1 MAFSILLDSAQTIQT
16 ISSILI
22 TAAFLSALFLLWL
35 NRRIFFD
42 LFKNISWH
50 SGVLLLLLIIIFSLL
65 SAFAGFNFKSF
76 IPSDQ
81 EWEILEQAKE
91 LVLGKQVFTRLRY
104 GLFYP
109 LLLSFGFQLFGFN
122 PLVASIMTFVFGVLS
137 IPLVFALSQAVF
149 KNDKVSLLSSSIYA
163 FTPLVFVFTSLQ
175 MGFPAVTTFFLLSF
189 SLTVIL
195 YFQHHKTSLL
205 ALSLLLLALTSQI
218 KPEYF
223 ILIVPF
229 GICFFLFKEY
239 KKVSIPI
246 TLGIIIIFL
255 IFSIPYFIKNA
266 RLKEGFEDGWCGAPS
281 QTFYNGEAHSYNL
294 PLTKYLDPMLK
305 FLTNKRFSI
314 NYFIYDIPNFVKF
327 WTFQSFIFI
336 SILILVGIIFSF
348 KKYRKESV
356 FLLLLFFFISFLYMA
371 DCAFYET
378 RYAIPTYGLVVIF
391 AGFGLNFMAEK
402 TTQFTKKRH
411 FFKIALLITILL
423 SLYTYWYFNDYQ
435 PYLLKGSYRDYMFNK
450 RSVVDDYRRLND
462 TLKSISPENSYFFVV
477 HANEEKILRFLG
489 YKAIALGN
497 IEAFHEFDKMDLTT
511 AKLPLDVTKNN
522 YFIESSYCTMLIELK
537 TLCEFVKENYKLKL
551 IKGTNYDYLYSFINE
566 D

>member
-1 MAFSILLDSAQTIQT
+1 MAFSALLNSAQTIQI

-22 TAAFLSALFLLWL
+22 TAAFLSALFSLWL

-50 SGVLLLLLIIIFSLL
+50 SGALLLLLIIIFSLL

-91 LVLGKQVFTRLRY
+91 LVLGKQIFIYLRY

-109 LLLSFGFQLFGFN
+109 LLLSFGFRLFGFN

-137 IPLVFALSQAVF
+137 IFLVFALSQAVF
-149 KNDKVSLLSSSIYA
+149 KNDEVSLLSSSIYA

-175 MGFPAVTTFFLLSF
+175 MGFPAVVTFFLLSF
-189 SLTVIL
+189 CLTTIL
-195 YFQHHKTSLL
+195 YFRYHKASLL
-205 ALSLLLLALTSQI
+205 VLSLLLLVLTSQI
-218 KPEYF
+218 KPGYF

-229 GICFFLFKEY
+229 SICFFLFKEY

-246 TLGIIIIFL
+246 ILGLIIIFL

-266 RLKEGFEDGWCGAPS
+266 QFKEGFKTGWCGTPS
-281 QTFYNGEAHSYNL
+281 QIFYNGEAHSYNL
-294 PLTKYLDPMLK
+294 PLTKYLDPILK
-305 FLTNKRFSI
+305 FLTNNRFSI
-314 NYFIYDIPNFVKF
+314 NYFIYDVPNFVKF
-327 WTFQSFIFI
+327 WTFRSFIFI

-348 KKYRKESV
+348 KKYPKESV
-356 FLLLLFFFISFLYMA
+356 FLLLLFFSISFLYMA

-411 FFKIALLITILL
+411 LFKAALLIIILL
-423 SLYTYWYFNDYQ
+423 SLYAYWYFNDYQ
-435 PYLLKGSYRDYMFNK
+435 PYLFKGSYYDYMFNK
-450 RSVVDDYRRLND
+450 RSAVDDYGRLND
-462 TLKSISPENSYFFVV
+462 TLKGISPENSYFFVPQ
-477 HANEEKILRFLG
+477 ANEEKILRFLG
-489 YKAIALGN
+489 YGAISLGN
-497 IEAFHEFDKMDLTT
+497 IEAFHQFDRVDFTT
-511 AKLPLDVTKNN
+511 AKLPLDMTKNN
-522 YFIESSYCTMLIELK
+522 YFIESWYCPILIELK
-537 TLCEFVKENYKLKL
+537 TLCEFVKENYKPKL
-551 IKGTNYDYLYSFINE
+551 IKQTNYDRLYFFINE

>member
-42 LFKNISWH
+42 LFKNISWN
-50 SGVLLLLLIIIFSLL
+50 SGVLLLLLIIIFSFL

-81 EWEILEQAKE
+81 EWEILGQAKE
-91 LVLGKQVFTRLRY
+91 LVLGKQVFIHLRY

-137 IPLVFALSQAVF
+137 ILLVFALSQAVF

-189 SLTVIL
+189 SLTTIL
-195 YFQHHKTSLL
+195 YFQHHKASLL
-205 ALSLLLLALTSQI
+205 ALSLLLLTLTSQI

-239 KKVSIPI
+239 KKNSIS
-246 TLGIIIIFL
+246 IILCAIVIFL
-255 IFSIPYFIKNA
+255 IASIPYFIKNVE
-266 RLKEGFEDGWCGAPS
+266 LKEGFENNWCGSPS

-294 PLTKYLDPMLK
+294 PLTKYLDPILK
-305 FLTNKRFSI
+305 FFTNNRFSM
-314 NYFIYDIPNFVKF
+314 NYFVYDVPTFVKF
-327 WTFQSFIFI
+327 WTFRSFIFI

-348 KKYRKESV
+348 KKYRKESI

-378 RYAIPTYGLVVIF
+378 RYAIPTYGIVIIF
-391 AGFGLNFMAEK
+391 AGFALNLISGKIA
-402 TTQFTKKRH
+402 QFTKNPTS
-411 FFKIALLITILL
+411 FKNILLIMAFL
-423 SLYTYWYFNDYQ
+423 SLCAYWYFNDYK
-435 PYLLKGSYRDYMFNK
+435 PYLFNGSYQDYMFDERK
-450 RSVVDDYRRLND
+450 PLDDYLRLDD
-462 TLKSISPENSYFFVV
+462 TLKGISTENSYFFVV
-477 HANEEKILRFLG
+477 HANEEKILKFLG
-489 YKAIALGN
+489 RDAISLIN
-497 IEAFHEFDKMDLTT
+497 IKAFHQLDKMDLTT
-511 AKLPLDVTKNN
+511 NKLPLDVTKNN
-522 YFIESSYCTMLIELK
+522 YFIESRYCSILIEFK
-537 TLCEFVKENYKLKL
+537 TLCEFIKENYELKL
-551 IKGTNYDYLYSFINE
+551 IKETNYDRLYYFINE
-566 D
+566 N

>member
-1 MAFSILLDSAQTIQT
+1 MTFSILLDSAQTIQT

-22 TAAFLSALFLLWL
+22 TGAFLSALFLLWL

-50 SGVLLLLLIIIFSLL
+50 SGILLLLLIIIFSFL
-65 SAFAGFNFKSF
+65 SASAGFNFKSF
-76 IPSDQ
+76 IPSDE
-81 EWEILEQAKE
+81 EWEILGQAKD
-91 LVLGKQVFTRLRY
+91 LVLGKQVFTHLRY
-104 GLFYP
+104 GLFHP
-109 LLLSFGFQLFGFN
+109 LLLSFGFRLFGFN

-137 IPLVFALSQAVF
+137 ILLVFALSQAVF

-175 MGFPAVTTFFLLSF
+175 MGFPAMVTFFLLSF

-205 ALSLLLLALTSQI
+205 VLSLLLLALTSQI

-246 TLGIIIIFL
+246 ALGLIIIFL

-266 RLKEGFEDGWCGAPS
+266 QLKEGFETGWCGTPS
-281 QTFYNGEAHSYNL
+281 QIFYDGKAHSYSL
-294 PLTKYLDPMLK
+294 PLTKYLDPILK

-327 WTFQSFIFI
+327 WTFRSFIFI
-336 SILILVGIIFSF
+336 SILILIGIIFSF

-356 FLLLLFFFISFLYMA
+356 FLLLLFFSISFLYMA

-402 TTQFTKKRH
+402 TTQLTKKRH
-411 FFKIALLITILL
+411 LFKIVLLITILL

-435 PYLLKGSYRDYMFNK
+435 PYLLKGSYRHYMFNK

-462 TLKSISPENSYFFVV
+462 ALKSISLENSYFFVP
-477 HANEEKILRFLG
+477 HPTEEKILRFLG

-497 IEAFHEFDKMDLTT
+497 IEAFHELDKMDLTT
-511 AKLPLDVTKNN
+511 EKLPLDVTKNN
-522 YFIESSYCTMLIELK
+522 YFIESWYCSTLIELE
-537 TLCEFVKENYKLKL
+537 TLCEFVKENYKLEL
-551 IKGTNYDYLYSFINE
+551 IKQINYDRLYYFINE

>member
-1 MAFSILLDSAQTIQT
+1 MAFFILLSSTQAIQT

-22 TAAFLSALFLLWL
+22 TAASLSALFLLWL

-50 SGVLLLLLIIIFSLL
+50 SGALLLLLIITFSLL

-91 LVLGKQVFTRLRY
+91 LALGKQVFAHLRY

-109 LLLSFGFQLFGFN
+109 LLLSFGFRLFGFN
-122 PLVASIMTFVFGVLS
+122 PLVASVMTFVFGILS
-137 IPLVFALSQAVF
+137 ILLVFALSRAVF

-163 FTPLVFVFTSLQ
+163 FTPLVFAFTSLQ
-175 MGFPAVTTFFLLSF
+175 MGFPAVATFFLLSF
-189 SLTVIL
+189 LLTTIL

-205 ALSLLLLALTSQI
+205 ALSLLLLVLTSQI

-223 ILIVPF
+223 ILIIPF

-246 TLGIIIIFL
+246 ILGLTIIFL

-266 RLKEGFEDGWCGAPS
+266 QLKEGFKAGWCGAPS
-281 QTFYNGEAHSYNL
+281 QVFYNGEAHSYNL
-294 PLTKYLDPMLK
+294 PLTKYLDPVLK
-305 FLTNKRFSI
+305 FLSNNRFSI
-314 NYFIYDIPNFVKF
+314 NYLIYDVPNFVKF
-327 WTFQSFIFI
+327 WTFRSFIFI
-336 SILILVGIIFSF
+336 SILILIGILFSF
-348 KKYRKESV
+348 KKYPKESV
-356 FLLLLFFFISFLYMA
+356 FLLLVFFSISFLYMA

-378 RYAIPTYGLVVIF
+378 RYVIPTYGLVVIF

-402 TTQFTKKRH
+402 ITQFTKKQYLS
-411 FFKIALLITILL
+411 KTTLLITIFL
-423 SLYTYWYFNDYQ
+423 SLCAYWYFNDYR
-435 PYLLKGSYRDYMFNK
+435 PCILKGFYRDYMFDN
-450 RSVVDDYRRLND
+450 RRAIDDYSRLND
-462 TLKSISPENSYFFVV
+462 TLKDISPKNSYFFVPQ
-477 HANEEKILRFLG
+477 ANEEKILIFLG
-489 YKAIALGN
+489 YKAISIGN
-497 IEAFHEFDKMDLTT
+497 IEAFHQLDKTDFTT
-511 AKLPLDVTKNN
+511 AKLPLDITKNN
-522 YFIESSYCTMLIELK
+522 YFIKSWYCSTLIELK
-537 TLCEFVKENYKLKL
+537 TLCEFVKENYELKL
-551 IKGTNYDYLYSFINE
+551 IKQTSYDSLYYFINE

>member
-1 MAFSILLDSAQTIQT
+1 MTFSILLDSAQTIQI

-22 TAAFLSALFLLWL
+22 TGAFLSALFLLWL

-50 SGVLLLLLIIIFSLL
+50 SGVLLFLLIIIFSFL
-65 SAFAGFNFKSF
+65 SASAGFNFESF

-81 EWEILEQAKE
+81 EWEILGQAKD
-91 LVLGKQVFTRLRY
+91 LVLGKQVFIYLRY

-122 PLVASIMTFVFGVLS
+122 PLVASIMTLVFGVLS
-137 IPLVFALSQAVF
+137 ILLVFALSQAVF
-149 KNDKVSLLSSSIYA
+149 KDEKVSLLSSFIYA
-163 FTPLVFVFTSLQ
+163 FTPLVFVFTSFQ
-175 MGFPAVTTFFLLSF
+175 MGFPAMVTFFLLSF
-189 SLTVIL
+189 SLTTIL
-195 YFQHHKTSLL
+195 YFQYHKASLL

-229 GICFFLFKEY
+229 SICFFLFKEY
-239 KKVSIPI
+239 KKISILTI
-246 TLGIIIIFL
+246 LGFIIIFL

-266 RLKEGFEDGWCGAPS
+266 ELKKGFEDGWCGAPS
-281 QTFYNGEAHSYNL
+281 QIFYDGKAHSYNL
-294 PLTKYLDPMLK
+294 PLTKYLDPILK
-305 FLTNKRFSI
+305 FLTNKRLSI

-327 WTFQSFIFI
+327 WTFRSFIFI
-336 SILILVGIIFSF
+336 SILILVGIIVSF
-348 KKYRKESV
+348 KKYYKESV

-391 AGFGLNFMAEK
+391 AGFGLNFMTEK
-402 TTQFTKKRH
+402 ITQFTKKRH
-411 FFKIALLITILL
+411 LFSVSLLITIFL
-423 SLYTYWYFNDYQ
+423 SLCTYWYFNDYQ
-435 PYLLKGSYRDYMFNK
+435 PYLFKGSYRDYMFNE
-450 RSVVDDYRRLND
+450 RRIDSDYSRLND
-462 TLKSISPENSYFFVV
+462 TLKGISPENSYFFVI

-489 YKAIALGN
+489 YNAISLGN
-497 IEAFHEFDKMDLTT
+497 IETFREFDKMDLTT
-511 AKLPLDVTKNN
+511 NKLPLDVTKNN
-522 YFIESSYCTMLIELK
+522 YFIESCYCTMLIEFK